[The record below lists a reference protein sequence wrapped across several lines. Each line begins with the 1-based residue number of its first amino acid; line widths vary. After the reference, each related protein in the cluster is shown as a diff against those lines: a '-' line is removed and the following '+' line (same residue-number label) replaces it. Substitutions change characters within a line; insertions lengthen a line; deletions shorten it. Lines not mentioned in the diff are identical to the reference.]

1 MSEEKKPGDVIPMR
15 YRCEVCGGDGTLGSP
30 RRATLA
36 QVRGM
41 EVFRKMDPYSLTNLL
56 PIVLLGALVLAIE
69 FAVFVGAVVIG
80 TLIAHRIMEKRKGQ
94 R

>member
-1 MSEEKKPGDVIPMR
+1 
-15 YRCEVCGGDGTLGSP
+15 
-30 RRATLA
+30 
-36 QVRGM
+36 
-41 EVFRKMDPYSLTNLL
+41 MDPYSLTNLL